1 MTLELKRRSYRSSNI
16 FQYIFALSGGNER
29 PENQCNSQ
37 EPGTCNESSP
47 EGTIPGTV
55 LVSLLNS

>member
-1 MTLELKRRSYRSSNI
+1 MFLPI
-16 FQYIFALSGGNER
+16 FQYIIALSGENER

-37 EPGTCNESSP
+37 EPGTCSESST
-47 EGTIPGTV
+47 EGTIPGTI